1 MIEQLR
7 ARNPF
12 AQADL
17 LRVFSVPRSSYNYR
31 KAHNRQDNPKR
42 KRLQQMAIKIHAAS
56 RGSAGARTISEAIK
70 KQGHQVGRYLAGRLM
85 KEANIV
91 SKQQKTHHYKVAD
104 QGSVIADNHLNRLFN
119 VHRSNMVW
127 CGDITY
133 IWAGNG
139 WLYLA
144 AVLDLYSRRIV
155 GWACSTH
162 PDSALTSKALRLA
175 YEARGKPRS
184 LLFHSDQGS
193 HYTSLAFRQQI
204 WRCQIVQS
212 MSRRGN
218 CWDNAPMERWFR
230 SFKTEWMPKQGYG
243 SFASAKT
250 DIAAFVHHYNYCRGH
265 SYNAYATPVAAEA
278 A

>member
-1 MIEQLR
+1 MIEHLR
-7 ARNPF
+7 ALNKF
-12 AQADL
+12 TQANL
-17 LRVFSVPRSSYNYR
+17 LRAFSVPRSSYNDHITRCR
-31 KAHNRQDNPKR
+31 KENPER
-42 KRLQQMAIKIHAAS
+42 TRLKAKVIEIHAAS
-56 RGSAGARTISEAIK
+56 RGAAGARTISGEIK
-70 KQGHQVGRYLAGRLM
+70 QQGGQVGRYLAGQLM

-91 SKQQKTHHYKVAD
+91 SKQEKKHRYKVVD
-104 QGSVIADNHLNRLFN
+104 QESAIAENHLDRLFE
-119 VHRSNMVW
+119 VHRPNMVW

-133 IWAGNG
+133 VWAGDR

-162 PDSALTSKALRLA
+162 PDSELTSKALRLA
-175 YEARGKPRS
+175 YESRSKPSS

-230 SFKTEWMPKQGYG
+230 SFKTEWMPKLGYAH
-243 SFASAKT
+243 FDLAKR
-250 DIAAFVHHYNYCRGH
+250 DIAAFVYHYNNCRGH
-265 SYNAYATPVAAEA
+265 SYNGYATPVAAEA